1 MVCYAVVGRMRRA
14 RWLVLTTRQVMR
26 RLSRHSRCRGIP
38 QQRKFGAD
46 HEGSDSRTSALLPAL
61 GIKSTPSSV
70 TNPTGEEYQYSFA
83 VISLLVCI
91 TTTRRAKSIYHHPS
105 NNGRRGNNHTAKAPT
120 LPVET
125 ITVPYYPDGFDIQI
139 GQPVDK
145 FSENGS
151 DVSSG
156 NFSRWT
162 EDNPPDPFA
171 ENVVRLYLQERDA
184 IELEKACPKARAKY
198 LKQYEANERA
208 LLEQGERPIGLPN
221 EEIER
226 LSRASIRLG
235 FTTTSSFSID
245 QHKDLREFLEIERT
259 R

>member
-1 MVCYAVVGRMRRA
+1 M
-14 RWLVLTTRQVMR
+14 
-26 RLSRHSRCRGIP
+26 S
-38 QQRKFGAD
+38 
-46 HEGSDSRTSALLPAL
+46 
-61 GIKSTPSSV
+61 
-70 TNPTGEEYQYSFA
+70 
-83 VISLLVCI
+83 
-91 TTTRRAKSIYHHPS
+91 
-105 NNGRRGNNHTAKAPT
+105 
-120 LPVET
+120 
-125 ITVPYYPDGFDIQI
+125 ITVPFYDSAYDVQTGQRISNVEGDG
-139 GQPVDK
+139 PNA
-145 FSENGS
+145 SS
-151 DVSSG
+151 D

-171 ENVVRLYLQERDA
+171 EDVVRLYLQERDA
-184 IELEKACPKARAKY
+184 IELEKACPKARAKF

-245 QHKDLREFLEIERT
+245 QQKYLRDFLEIERT